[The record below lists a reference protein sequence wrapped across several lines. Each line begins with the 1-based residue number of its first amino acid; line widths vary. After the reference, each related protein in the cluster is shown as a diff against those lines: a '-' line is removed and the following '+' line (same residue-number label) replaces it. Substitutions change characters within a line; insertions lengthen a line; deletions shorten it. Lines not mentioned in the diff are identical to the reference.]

1 MKEKEIQT
9 QQISKVQHYF
19 AKHTGTML
27 MCSYAIGIERASI
40 CRYVRTIEKAGSD
53 LKRIKKGFC
62 PISKHRATFFTI
74 QSSQLT
80 LF

>member
-1 MKEKEIQT
+1 MKANEIQT
-9 QQISKVQHYF
+9 KQISKVNQYF

-40 CRYVRTIEKAGSD
+40 CRYVRTIEKTSNN
-53 LKRIKKGFC
+53 LKRIKKGIC
-62 PISKHRATFFTI
+62 PISKHRATFFSI